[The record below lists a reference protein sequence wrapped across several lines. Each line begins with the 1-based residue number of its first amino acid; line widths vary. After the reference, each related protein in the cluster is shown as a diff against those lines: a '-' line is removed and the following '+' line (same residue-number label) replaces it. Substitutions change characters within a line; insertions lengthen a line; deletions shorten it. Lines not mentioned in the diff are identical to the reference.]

1 MTRLLFFFLPIFLL
15 TLSLLFAISVAA
27 QSSTPECPLD
37 PLACSHPCVCSGKNY
52 GSCESKG
59 MICGSTRDEGG
70 PWKCIEGT
78 RYVSLV
84 SLHVW
89 SRDTESLGK
98 VDRRVIRL
106 VGARVD
112 LGTGIEGEG
121 FHQGLQE
128 VGVGEEA
135 GEEAGD

>member
-1 MTRLLFFFLPIFLL
+1 
-15 TLSLLFAISVAA
+15 
-27 QSSTPECPLD
+27 
-37 PLACSHPCVCSGKNY
+37 
-52 GSCESKG
+52 

-128 VGVGEEA
+128 VGVGEQA
-135 GEEAGD
+135 GEVAED